1 MKKIIITVIA
11 LTMLMTTLAVSAS
24 AASIG
29 EPPVVSLGEMSVNAI
44 PAPADYGYDGN
55 DVQAP
60 AGYVD
65 DESPVMLGTPIA
77 AWPIWYLDE
86 MALEKGYTISV
97 DRASGVIRAY
107 SIASED
113 GGERHIFIKENLVTA
128 CVHYGNEPGAIMALT
143 VTFHDGLL
151 YSSLPIE
158 QLFDY

>member
-11 LTMLMTTLAVSAS
+11 LTMLMTTLATSAS
-24 AASIG
+24 A
-29 EPPVVSLGEMSVNAI
+29 VNAI
-44 PAPADYGYDGN
+44 PAPADYGFDVY

-65 DESPVMLGTPIA
+65 DEPPVMLGTPIA

-86 MALEKGYTISV
+86 MALEKGYTISAN
-97 DRASGVIRAY
+97 RASGVIRAY
-107 SIASED
+107 SIVSED
-113 GGERHIFIKENLVTA
+113 GGERNIFLKKNLVTA
-128 CVHYGNEPGAIMALT
+128 CIHYDNEPGAIMAFT

-151 YSSLPIE
+151 CSSLPIE